1 MSPEAVTPERA
12 AQDIEI
18 CRLPRLLEH
27 LVMVDGPA
35 RAGKTTVSRLI
46 SSFERVELERVQEIF
61 DNIGYMTCLGK
72 MDRDAA
78 VSMLRA
84 AADMDIYNLYLSRNV
99 NCRPGDQTGIL
110 KSTRPLRYIRRLFSN
125 DGEAAVQR
133 IQSEKPILLQHVHYQ
148 LERIGIHFDAFT
160 DSLRVVEMLR
170 HPVDLVAASRSRFAE
185 NLCDSKR
192 GAYLCIRHGET
203 SVPVYAKGWEDEYL
217 SANATDRVIRITHSY
232 LVRSLEAY
240 RALPAEQR
248 DQVKFVKFDS
258 VLSDPS
264 GTAEHLAAFLGT
276 RTTRK
281 TRSLTQALS
290 ARGQESSR
298 ARDDNFVEV
307 REACSA
313 DNLAR
318 LEELIAIYDDL
329 DGETR

>member
-1 MSPEAVTPERA
+1 MSPEAVTPDRA

-61 DNIGYMTCLGK
+61 DNIGYMTDLGK

-99 NCRPGDQTGIL
+99 NCRPSDQTGIL
-110 KSTRPLRYIRRLFSN
+110 KSTHPLRYIRRLFSN
-125 DGEAAVQR
+125 DGDAAVQR

-160 DSLRVVEMLR
+160 DSLRVIEMLR
-170 HPVDLVAASRSRFAE
+170 HPVDLVAASRSRFAQ

-192 GAYLCIRHGET
+192 GAYLCIRHKDT

-217 SANATDRVIRITHSY
+217 SANATDRVIRITHGY

-240 RALPAEQR
+240 QALSDGHR
-248 DQVKFVKFDS
+248 KHVKFVKFDS
-258 VLSDPS
+258 VLNDPVEAAEALS
-264 GTAEHLAAFLGT
+264 GFLGT
-276 RTTRK
+276 RPTKK
-281 TRSLTQALS
+281 TLSLTKELG
-290 ARGQESSR
+290 ARGQESAR
-298 ARDDNFVEV
+298 ARDDNYADV
-307 REACSA
+307 RGDCSA

-318 LEELIAIYDDL
+318 LEEMIAIYNDL
-329 DGETR
+329 DG